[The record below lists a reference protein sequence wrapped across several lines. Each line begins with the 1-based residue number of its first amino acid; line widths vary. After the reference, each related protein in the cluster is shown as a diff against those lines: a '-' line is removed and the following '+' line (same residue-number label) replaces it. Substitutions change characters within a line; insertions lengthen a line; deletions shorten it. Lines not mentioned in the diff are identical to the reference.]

1 MQIVKTDKC
10 HLDQKRRPWHD
21 KLGDFRVLIIGD
33 SKKGKE
39 ENLDHLC
46 RVGGL
51 SLSCIDEQLLL
62 GALDGVAVLVL
73 VLLVKKTKR
82 LVWRREEKTET
93 QDEEAAKDKIE
104 IDKILAQS
112 SFEHKLEL
120 VNTQHK
126 QHQRQQKEQQKQ
138 RPPLPEHNHEL
149 AHVLEALPD
158 NDRPRPKDRVEGEE
172 IKDLRKGIFLN
183 LIHMI
188 QIKMQSM

>member
-1 MQIVKTDKC
+1 MQIVKTDKSN
-10 HLDQKRRPWHD
+10 LDQKRRPGHD
-21 KLGDFRVLIIGD
+21 KLGNFCILIVGD

-82 LVWRREEKTET
+82 LVWRREEETET
-93 QDEEAAKDKIE
+93 QDEEAAKDSIE
-104 IDKILAQS
+104 ID

-138 RPPLPEHNHEL
+138 RPSLPEHNHEL

-172 IKDLRKGIFLN
+172 IKDLRKRHILKFNSRL
-183 LIHMI
+183 I
-188 QIKMQSM
+188 QI